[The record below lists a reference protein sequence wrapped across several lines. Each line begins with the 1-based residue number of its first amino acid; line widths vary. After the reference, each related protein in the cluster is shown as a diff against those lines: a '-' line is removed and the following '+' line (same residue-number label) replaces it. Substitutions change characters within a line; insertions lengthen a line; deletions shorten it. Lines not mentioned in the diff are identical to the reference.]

1 MKKNL
6 IALSLILILALS
18 LCICAFAA
26 EGSVEMRYVVDTYGL
41 LSFDQWASLEN
52 RAANISE
59 QHGCGTYI
67 VTVDDYRNY
76 GDGSVYD
83 VTTQIYHRSGAGFG
97 MGSGRD
103 GIMLLLSMNNRK
115 YALFVYGEKAEYAFN
130 DDGLEQLEEVFL
142 GDLGN
147 DNWLD
152 GFSGYLKACDQF
164 LTRAEEGEPVRDNP
178 LGLIAI
184 AVAVSCGIALVIC
197 LILKSMMKTVHRKA
211 GASEYVADGGLHLT
225 QQIDQYT
232 HTTKTRRKI
241 EKNPGSSG
249 GSHSERGAGGIGR
262 SGSF

>member
-52 RAANISE
+52 QAANISE
-59 QHGCGTYI
+59 QHGCGIYI

-103 GIMLLLSMNNRK
+103 GIMLLLSMNRNSSSAAGRC
-115 YALFVYGEKAEYAFN
+115 AP
-130 DDGLEQLEEVFL
+130 
-142 GDLGN
+142 
-147 DNWLD
+147 
-152 GFSGYLKACDQF
+152 
-164 LTRAEEGEPVRDNP
+164 RAMSWRTPFCAAM
-178 LGLIAI
+178 LIPMATAI
-184 AVAVSCGIALVIC
+184 PTI
-197 LILKSMMKTVHRKA
+197 
-211 GASEYVADGGLHLT
+211 
-225 QQIDQYT
+225 
-232 HTTKTRRKI
+232 TTKFCAMCI
-241 EKNPGSSG
+241 ICMQSAS
-249 GSHSERGAGGIGR
+249 
-262 SGSF
+262 